1 LYYFL
6 KTFLIDPHDRFFEQE
21 NNMGFFTTNIDQQTT
36 AGPIRR
42 RVSSI
47 FGDVKPEGRYYEPQ
61 KITDDT
67 LMDVSLLFSSRIKNK
82 FFVFLE

>member
-1 LYYFL
+1 
-6 KTFLIDPHDRFFEQE
+6 
-21 NNMGFFTTNIDQQTT
+21 MGFFTNIDQQTT

-47 FGDVKPEGRYYEPQ
+47 FGDTQPDGRYYEPQ

-67 LMDVSLLFSSRIKNK
+67 LMDVSDIFLPKLFYLDYFSLLRVIIMIH
-82 FFVFLE
+82 